1 MEARF
6 KLSDWQSRRGF
17 VFAHQAQLHTRQ
29 RQDFEMF
36 QHGNCG
42 VRVPPGLKV
51 NIQVNREGPKDEAE
65 VGAWSEVIWQARE
78 QGRKGGR
85 EGSEEGRE
93 PREEFDNVDGV
104 KC

>member
-65 VGAWSEVIWQARE
+65 VGAWSEVIWQGVVGGGNWGESEEEGHWPR
-78 QGRKGGR
+78 GKGGW
-85 EGSEEGRE
+85 E
-93 PREEFDNVDGV
+93 N
-104 KC
+104 